1 MASDELDAT
10 TDIVALAEHVDGL
23 GQSVAR
29 RLDDAGIET
38 VADILI
44 ADEGALTDVPYVS
57 ELRAGLLRE
66 AADEIAD
73 DPEADPLVD
82 SIEVVL
88 EATLGEKLQIT
99 LAERDA
105 WANAWNVIE
114 APDPVEWES
123 GDDDNWHT
131 RRLRMS
137 ESASGTAKEAREFDL
152 VLAGDEIRVE
162 DPPVKRQSAQP
173 DAASWRV
180 ESVGAVGRVTT
191 SSLVQLQSDDD
202 KEEAKPEGDDTW
214 RQYQHRGET
223 A

>member
-1 MASDELDAT
+1 MSELSRDDSVDELIDSLDQVGST
-10 TDIVALAEHVDGL
+10 TADRLQADGL
-23 GQSVAR
+23 
-29 RLDDAGIET
+29 ET
-38 VADILI
+38 VADVAGATPDDLMTLDGVGECRAERIH
-44 ADEGALTDVPYVS
+44 AAAEDEVS
-57 ELRAGLLRE
+57 
-66 AADEIAD
+66 
-73 DPEADPLVD
+73 ADPLVD
-82 SIEVVL
+82 SREVVL

-114 APDPVEWES
+114 APDPVEWVS

-137 ESASGTAKEAREFDL
+137 ESASGTAKKAREFDL

-162 DPPVKRQSAQP
+162 DPPVEYVSAQP
-173 DAASWRV
+173 DAPGWDV
-180 ESVGAVGRVTT
+180 ESVGAVGRVST
-191 SSLVQLQSDDD
+191 SSLVQLQADDD
-202 KEEAKPEGDDTW
+202 KEEAKPDGDDTW

>member
-1 MASDELDAT
+1 MSELDAT
-10 TDIVALAEHVDGL
+10 TGVVTLAEHVDGL

-29 RLDDAGIET
+29 RLDDHGIET

-44 ADEGALTDVPYVS
+44 ADEGALTDVSYVS
-57 ELRAGLLRE
+57 ETRAGLLRE
-66 AADEIAD
+66 TADEIAD
-73 DPEADPLVD
+73 DSDADPLVD
-82 SIEVVL
+82 SVEVVL

-114 APDPVEWES
+114 TEEPVEWVS
-123 GDDDNWHT
+123 GDGDNWHT

-162 DPPVKRQSAQP
+162 DPPVEYVSAQP
-173 DAASWRV
+173 DAPGWDV
-180 ESVGAVGRVTT
+180 ESVGAVGRVST
-191 SSLVQLQSDDD
+191 SSLVQLQADDD
-202 KEEAKPEGDDTW
+202 KEKAKPDGDDTW